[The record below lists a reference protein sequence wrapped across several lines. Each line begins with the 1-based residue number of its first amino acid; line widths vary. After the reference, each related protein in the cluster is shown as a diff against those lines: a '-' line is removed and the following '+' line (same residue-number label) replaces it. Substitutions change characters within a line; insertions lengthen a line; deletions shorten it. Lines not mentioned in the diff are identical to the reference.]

1 MLPAGNIVIVKRKS
15 PLKTALVTG
24 ASSGIGLE
32 LARIIA
38 RDGLDLVLV
47 ARRRQKLE
55 AVAREL
61 SVTHGVSAR
70 VIAKDLAQRT
80 SPAEIAEELEDER
93 VTIDVLVNNAGL
105 GVYGRFWKT
114 DLTRQLEVVEVNLV
128 ALTDLTGRFL
138 PGMVARGCGRIVN
151 VASTA
156 AFQPGPHMAVY
167 YATKAYVLSFSEA
180 LAEELSG
187 TGVTVTALCPG
198 TTITEFQQVAG
209 LEDSR
214 LFRGSL
220 TMDAESA
227 ARAGWDGVRRGK
239 RIVIPGLGNKLLK
252 EAVRFS
258 PRRLVTAAAG
268 RLQKKR
274 GDRTK

>member
-1 MLPAGNIVIVKRKS
+1 VKRKS
-15 PLKTALVTG
+15 LLKTALVTG

-32 LARIIA
+32 MARILA

-47 ARRRQKLE
+47 ARRRHKLE
-55 AVAREL
+55 ALAREL

-70 VIAKDLAQRT
+70 VIAKDLARRA
-80 SPAEIAEELEDER
+80 SSAEIAGELEDER

-105 GVYGRFWKT
+105 GLYGRFWKT
-114 DLTRQLEVVEVNLV
+114 DLARQLEVVEVNLV

-138 PGMVARGCGRIVN
+138 PGMVSRRRGRIVN

-180 LAEELSG
+180 LAEELSE

-198 TTITEFQQVAG
+198 PTSTEFQQAAG
-209 LEDSR
+209 LEDTW
-214 LFRGSL
+214 LIRGPL
-220 TMDAESA
+220 TMDAASA
-227 ARAGWDGVRRGK
+227 ARAGWDGARRGK
-239 RIVIPGLGNKLLK
+239 RVVIPGLGNRLLK

-274 GDRTK
+274 GGKAK